1 MIVLAIVFTF
11 FGLVL
16 IYIFFI
22 RPWQLHWGATKEEV
36 KLNLPGDELVV
47 KTNFNAT
54 RAITI
59 GSTPNIIWRWIIQIG
74 SGRAGWY
81 SIDWIDNGRIKSA
94 TEILPQFQKI
104 ETGQFIPFTPNQ
116 KNGMWVKEFKE
127 NESILWVDK
136 DGEATWLWYLIP
148 ISGAQTRLL
157 TRLRSKYIWKGFW
170 IIYYLIADFGD
181 IVMMSKCMKGIKR
194 RAESEFESVTT
205 NSR

>member
-104 ETGQFIPFTPNQ
+104 EAGQFIPFTPNQ